1 MLTSDSLSA
10 RVHVSDSTFSLID
23 MKKTISILCALV
35 ALGSPVY
42 AGTLMDQSVFGYTQ
56 FADGLSADVGTQ
68 KSSITGTL
76 GTGNEIWYGMLRTR
90 GTSAAHFSGAALS
103 SQPYGSTR
111 VAMSV
116 SLMLDTS
123 KLVRP
128 TTGFSTIFSASNA
141 AGLQWGLG
149 ITSTGSLCLL
159 WQANSSGSIT
169 NHATLVY
176 TVPATGSLSL
186 SLVTGRYEG
195 TAEGTRL
202 YVGNSSTYFTNTSLK
217 FGGTSITQLNV
228 GGDRT
233 DNSRLQ
239 AAVQQLYVHDKALSQ
254 TEVGS
259 LMAEMAA
266 VPEPA
271 TATLSLLG
279 LACMAWRRR
288 RAA

>member
-1 MLTSDSLSA
+1 
-10 RVHVSDSTFSLID
+10 
-23 MKKTISILCALV
+23 
-35 ALGSPVY
+35 
-42 AGTLMDQSVFGYTQ
+42 MDQSVFGYTQ
-56 FADGLSADVGTQ
+56 FADGLFADVGTQ
-68 KSSITGTL
+68 KTSITGTL

-90 GTSAAHFSGAALS
+90 GTSAAHFSGATLS
-103 SQPYGSTR
+103 SQPYGSGNTR

-128 TTGFSTIFSASNA
+128 TTGFSTIFSANSA

-149 ITSTGSLCLL
+149 ITSTGSLCML
-159 WQANSSGSIT
+159 WQASSTGSIT
-169 NHATLVY
+169 NYTTLGY
-176 TVPATGSLSL
+176 TVPATGSVSL

-195 TAEGTRL
+195 TADGTRL
-202 YVGNSSTYFTNTSLK
+202 YAGSNSNYFTNDVLK
-217 FGGTSITQLNV
+217 FGGASITQLNV

-233 DNSRLQ
+233 DNARLQ
-239 AAVQQLYVHDKALSQ
+239 SAVQQLYVHDRALSQ
-254 TEVGS
+254 AEVGS

-279 LACMAWRRR
+279 LACMALRRR
-288 RAA
+288 RVA

>member
-1 MLTSDSLSA
+1 
-10 RVHVSDSTFSLID
+10 
-23 MKKTISILCALV
+23 
-35 ALGSPVY
+35 
-42 AGTLMDQSVFGYTQ
+42 MDQSIFGYTQ
-56 FADGLSADVGTQ
+56 FAGGLSADVGTQ

-90 GTSAAHFSGAALS
+90 GTSTAHFSGATLS
-103 SQPYGSTR
+103 SQPYGSAR

-159 WQANSSGSIT
+159 WQSPSGGSIT
-169 NHATLVY
+169 NFATLAY

-186 SLVTGRYEG
+186 SLVTGRYAG
-195 TAEGTRL
+195 SSEGTRL
-202 YVGNSSTYFTNTSLK
+202 YVGNSGTYFTNTKLL
-217 FGGTSITQLNV
+217 FGGVSITQLNV

-233 DNSRLQ
+233 NNSCLQ

-259 LMAEMAA
+259 VMAEMAA

-271 TATLSLLG
+271 TTTLSLLG